1 MKQLIEYL
9 DLEETNLKDAYHICA
24 KTPSDINAH
33 FPVMATLA
41 KECSHITEFGAR
53 YGVSTVCWL
62 AAKPSRFVTYDI
74 HPKGTVNKVGD
85 LSEGTDFE
93 FKTES
98 SIETTIEETDLLFID
113 SFHTYDHL
121 KQELALH
128 APKVTKYIVMHDTE
142 SCGLVGG
149 HKTGAKGLKPA
160 IAEFLDGNEHWDQLE
175 HYPNSNGLTVLKRNT
190 DNMEN
195 QYRDDQIQSLIQV
208 VGLAVDNPVSGMFVE
223 IGCWKG
229 KSTAAI
235 ANRCWPNPLHA
246 CDTWKGNIDEGNVTG
261 KLHPTAKV
269 AASVDVKAIFDEN
282 IANHTKGNVEDHQE
296 DCFVY
301 LDALEQ
307 MKYPV
312 KFCHID
318 ASHDY
323 ESVKKTIEMLF
334 PRLTEGAILCG
345 DDIASAHRGR
355 LDLEGGVERAVMELL
370 PGYIKDKNFWWWS
383 K

>member
-1 MKQLIEYL
+1 
-9 DLEETNLKDAYHICA
+9 
-24 KTPSDINAH
+24 
-33 FPVMATLA
+33 
-41 KECSHITEFGAR
+41 
-53 YGVSTVCWL
+53 
-62 AAKPSRFVTYDI
+62 
-74 HPKGTVNKVGD
+74 
-85 LSEGTDFE
+85 
-93 FKTES
+93 
-98 SIETTIEETDLLFID
+98 
-113 SFHTYDHL
+113 
-121 KQELALH
+121 
-128 APKVTKYIVMHDTE
+128 
-142 SCGLVGG
+142 
-149 HKTGAKGLKPA
+149 
-160 IAEFLDGNEHWDQLE
+160 
-175 HYPNSNGLTVLKRNT
+175 
-190 DNMEN
+190 MEN

>member
-98 SIETTIEETDLLFID
+98 SIEASIEKTDLLFID

-121 KQELALH
+121 KQELNLH
-128 APKVTKYIVMHDTE
+128 AHNVAKYIVMHDTE

-195 QYRDDQIQSLIQV
+195 QYRDDQIQALIQV
-208 VGLAVDNPVSGMFVE
+208 VNLAVDNPVSGMFVE

-229 KSTAAI
+229 KSTASI
-235 ANRCWPNPLHA
+235 ANKCWPNPLHA

-269 AASVDVKAIFDEN
+269 AASVDVRAIFDEN
-282 IANHTKGNVEDHQE
+282 IANHTKGNVEVHQM
-296 DCFVY
+296 DCFAY
-301 LDALEQ
+301 LDVLSQSE
-307 MKYPV
+307 YPI

-323 ESVKKTIEMLF
+323 ESVKKTIEMLL